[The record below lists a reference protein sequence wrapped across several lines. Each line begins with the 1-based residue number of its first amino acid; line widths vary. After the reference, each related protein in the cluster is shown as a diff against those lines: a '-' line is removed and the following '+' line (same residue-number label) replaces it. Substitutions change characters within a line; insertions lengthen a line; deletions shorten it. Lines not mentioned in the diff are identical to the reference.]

1 MICEITLLFPV
12 NKKKGFEEMKTII
25 HVNRHFIQFNKHYKE
40 KLPVYTIK
48 QGKQNRYA
56 YGVITTGS
64 CFFVDPRLTKPLRCG
79 AMAWVETH
87 DPVELQD
94 EMTYE
99 EVLELKKFIEG
110 NK

>member
-1 MICEITLLFPV
+1 
-12 NKKKGFEEMKTII
+12 MKTII
-25 HVNRHFIQFNKHYKE
+25 HVNKHFIQFNKQYNE

-56 YGVITTGS
+56 YSIKTSGS
-64 CFFVDPRLTKPLRCG
+64 CFFVDPRLTKPLRRG
-79 AMAWVETH
+79 VVAWAETH
-87 DPVELQD
+87 NSVELQD